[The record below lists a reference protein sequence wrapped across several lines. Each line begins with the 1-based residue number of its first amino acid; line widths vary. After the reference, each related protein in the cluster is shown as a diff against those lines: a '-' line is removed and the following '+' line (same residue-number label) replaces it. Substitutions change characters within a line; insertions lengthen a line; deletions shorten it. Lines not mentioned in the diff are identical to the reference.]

1 MKHLTAGQRL
11 LLADCDRI
19 AALPEEKFDMRAPGN
34 LWDAE
39 AGECGS
45 PACFGGW
52 VRAWSGVRDY
62 IGQVGERR
70 YGLSCEKLFFP
81 DADVVKLKDGRS
93 AYHATPAEAA
103 QAGRNLALHGDPLW
117 HTI

>member
-1 MKHLTAGQRL
+1 MSKHLTAGQRL

-19 AALPEEKFDMRAPGN
+19 AALPPEKFNMADS
-34 LWDAE
+34 
-39 AGECGS
+39 GEWSDVERGHCGT

-52 VRAWSGVRDY
+52 VRAWSGIRDD
-62 IGQVGERR
+62 IVSVGERR
-70 YGLSCEKLFFP
+70 YGIDCHSLFYPAFL
-81 DADVVKLKDGRS
+81 LKSGRH
-93 AYHATPAEAA
+93 AIDATPAEAA